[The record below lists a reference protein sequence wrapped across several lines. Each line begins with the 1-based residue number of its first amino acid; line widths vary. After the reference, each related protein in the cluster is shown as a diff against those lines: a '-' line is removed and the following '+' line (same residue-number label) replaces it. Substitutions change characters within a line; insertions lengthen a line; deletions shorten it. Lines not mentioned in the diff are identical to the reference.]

1 MIINVLPRFRPMVVL
16 ETWYDSCGEM
26 GMTLALTDGRYGAL
40 GPCGSNNGCCNL
52 QWKACV
58 VTIELTPRG
67 KRVRSVREHVQLCC
81 GLFGLHYLGCFC
93 PGWFWRGI

>member
-1 MIINVLPRFRPMVVL
+1 MIIAVLPRFRPMVVL
-16 ETWYDSCGEM
+16 GEM
-26 GMTLALTDGRYGAL
+26 GMILALTDGRYGTL

-67 KRVRSVREHVQLCC
+67 KKSEVRL
-81 GLFGLHYLGCFC
+81 
-93 PGWFWRGI
+93 

>member
-1 MIINVLPRFRPMVVL
+1 MIIDVLPRFRPMVVL
-16 ETWYDSCGEM
+16 GEM

-67 KRVRSVREHVQLCC
+67 KRVWSDREHFQLCR
-81 GLFGLHYLGCFC
+81 GLFGLRYLGCFC

>member
-1 MIINVLPRFRPMVVL
+1 MRFEQWLLQPSM
-16 ETWYDSCGEM
+16 E
-26 GMTLALTDGRYGAL
+26 GML
-40 GPCGSNNGCCNL
+40 
-52 QWKACV
+52 